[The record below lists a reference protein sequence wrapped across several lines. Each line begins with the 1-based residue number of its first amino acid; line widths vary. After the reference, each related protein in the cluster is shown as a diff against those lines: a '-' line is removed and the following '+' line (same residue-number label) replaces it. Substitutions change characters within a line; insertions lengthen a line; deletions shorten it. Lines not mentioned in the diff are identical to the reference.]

1 MGTVSETSKETSTR
15 KGLLSDRV
23 KIGKG
28 SGYCQGF
35 YRCLGSEKVLL
46 SAHEHCVFRLEKG
59 VRQTRN
65 GGLFQ
70 SA

>member
-1 MGTVSETSKETSTR
+1 MGTLSETSKEASIR

-23 KIGKG
+23 KIGER

-35 YRCLGSEKVLL
+35 ISALGSEKVLL

-59 VRQTRN
+59 V
-65 GGLFQ
+65 
-70 SA
+70 